1 MLFASGKKLIIM
13 ANSRFEIE
21 EKYRARGYRH
31 VIGVDEAGRGPL
43 AGPVFA
49 AAFVLAG
56 YSASDREFHAQ
67 AREVRDSK
75 QLTAARRERLF
86 GWLTEREDFFWG
98 CACVSPF
105 GIDRINILEATRLAM
120 ARAVRN
126 LSAMAVKKLPL
137 FSLAS
142 SCLIIDGSSAINMAI
157 DQFPLVKAD
166 QTVFSCSAAS
176 IIAKVARDRL
186 MESYDRRYPGYGF
199 SLHKGYPTARHVAAL
214 KNLGVLPVH
223 RKTFAPVSGLCDN
236 LQKNK
241 AINSDED

>member
-1 MLFASGKKLIIM
+1 M

-21 EKYRARGYRH
+21 ENYRARGYQC

-49 AAFVLAG
+49 AAFALAG
-56 YSASDREFHAQ
+56 SSAFGPEFHALAQ
-67 AREVRDSK
+67 EVRDSK
-75 QLTAARRERLF
+75 QLAAARRERLF
-86 GWLTEREDFFWG
+86 GWLTECEDFFWG

-126 LSAMAVKKLPL
+126 LSLAAAKKMPL

-142 SCLIIDGSSAINMAI
+142 SCLIIDGSSTIELET

-176 IIAKVARDRL
+176 IIAKVMRDRL

-199 SLHKGYPTARHVAAL
+199 SLHKGYPTAKHVAAL

-236 LQKNK
+236 
-241 AINSDED
+241 S